1 MGLSLKK
8 IMFKSWKIINTELY
22 IIKNLKTSVSEDYFV
37 IKSVEIKYPNPSD
50 NKSRIQSK
58 DLEVKI

>member
-8 IMFKSWKIINTELY
+8 MMFKSWKIINTVLY
-22 IIKNLKTSVSEDYFV
+22 IIKNLKTSVLEDYFV

-50 NKSRIQSK
+50 NKSRMQSK
-58 DLEVKI
+58 DFEERI